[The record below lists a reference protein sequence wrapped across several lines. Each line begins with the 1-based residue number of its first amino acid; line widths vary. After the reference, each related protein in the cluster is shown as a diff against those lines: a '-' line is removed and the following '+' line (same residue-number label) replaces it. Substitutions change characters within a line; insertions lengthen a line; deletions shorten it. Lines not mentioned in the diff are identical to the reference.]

1 MGVISRFFALFGQ
14 GAKYGIPPPP
24 ISSSEKKT
32 RTSGDEQDVVPTNAA
47 EHELLERVRTLGLR
61 GRCDIQYASG
71 LCEPGKY
78 LAVLPWP
85 GDEDVVKHGTFNSL
99 TPPKE
104 GGAVSMVVSGIT
116 TATKEVAEKYGYE
129 PLFTS
134 PFPYAGGVYVMLFG
148 LKQKV
153 V

>member
-1 MGVISRFFALFGQ
+1 MSIISRFFALFGQ
-14 GAKYGIPPPP
+14 GAKHGILSPPV
-24 ISSSEKKT
+24 SSSHENT
-32 RTSGDEQDVVPTNAA
+32 RSFDEQCVVSTNDA
-47 EHELLERVRTLGLR
+47 ERELLERVRSLGLR

-71 LCEPGKY
+71 HSEAGKY

-85 GDEDVVKHGTFNSL
+85 GDDDVVKHGAFNSL

-104 GGAVSMVVSGIT
+104 GGAVSMVVSGIS

-129 PLFTS
+129 PIFTS
-134 PFPYAGGVYVMLFG
+134 PFLYTGGVLVMLFG